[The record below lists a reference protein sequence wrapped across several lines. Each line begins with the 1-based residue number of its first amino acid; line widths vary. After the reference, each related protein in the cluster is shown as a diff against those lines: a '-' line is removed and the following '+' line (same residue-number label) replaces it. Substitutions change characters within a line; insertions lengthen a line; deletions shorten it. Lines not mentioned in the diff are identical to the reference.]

1 MAKQTIREIHRGI
14 REGYIQDPQRAQVE
28 IRVSN
33 VASDLSDPLH
43 CAVRPEAVHDVVWQS
58 GAHPPVGGVSDV
70 PCSAD
75 LLPLSPPSPLRSAP
89 AKPPFRSV
97 KGCDRQLSQ
106 PCLTM

>member
-1 MAKQTIREIHRGI
+1 MAKQTIREIQRGI

-58 GAHPPVGGVSDV
+58 GAHPPVGGVGDV